1 MKTLLI
7 SFLVLPISL
16 FAHSGHP
23 GPAAHGDF
31 THLLVGTAVALPIAL
46 IVVHFGL
53 LRRRKKAE
61 VKVSKQD

>member
-1 MKTLLI
+1 MKTLMT
-7 SFLVLPISL
+7 SFITLPISL

-46 IVVHFGL
+46 FVVHFGL
-53 LRRRKKAE
+53 RFRKKAE